1 MSRARTPLLI
11 VVLALGMAAC
21 GGDDEDSEPTTSA
34 EQAESA
40 GQPVEAPTEIVGGRS
55 VLKLDRDLERVLD
68 AAQVEIAPV
77 GAAEDVPGGIALP
90 ITTGE
95 LDIDTPSGVIE
106 HSGGLEFSAF
116 GASVRAEDLLIKP
129 EDGVVTANIAGER
142 IPLLDTEL
150 DRPRVV
156 DTSDTIVL
164 PSDVTIGDQAV
175 TALNDALGVEVFEGG
190 LRLGRLTASAERP

>member
-1 MSRARTPLLI
+1 MSRAFIPLL

-21 GGDDEDSEPTTSA
+21 GDDDSQPTISP
-34 EQAESA
+34 EQPESA
-40 GQPVEAPTEIVGGRS
+40 GRSVEAPTEIVGGRS
-55 VLKLDRDLERVLD
+55 VLKLDRDLERVLN
-68 AAQVEIAPV
+68 AAQVELAPV
-77 GAAEDVPGGIALP
+77 GAAADVAGGIALP

-106 HSGGLEFSAF
+106 HAGGLEFSAF
-116 GASVRAEDLLIKP
+116 GASVSAENLRIRP
-129 EDGVVTANIAGER
+129 EDGVVTADVAGER

-150 DRPRVV
+150 GRPEVV
-156 DTSDTIVL
+156 ETSDTIVL
-164 PSDVTIGDQAV
+164 PSEVRIGDQAV

>member
-1 MSRARTPLLI
+1 MSRAPIPSLI
-11 VVLALGMAAC
+11 VVLVFGLAAC
-21 GGDDEDSEPTTSA
+21 GGDDDTEPTTSA
-34 EQAESA
+34 EKPASE
-40 GQPVEAPTEIVGGRS
+40 GQPVEAPSEIVGGRS
-55 VLKLDRDLERVLD
+55 VLKLDSELERVLN
-68 AAQVEIAPV
+68 AAQVELAPI
-77 GAAEDVPGGIALP
+77 GAAEDVPGGVTLP

-106 HSGGLEFSAF
+106 HAGGLEFSAL
-116 GASVRAEDLLIKP
+116 GASLRAEDLRIRP
-129 EDGVVTANIAGER
+129 EDGVVTATVGGER

-156 DTSDTIVL
+156 DTSDKIVL
-164 PSDVTIGDQAV
+164 PSEVRIGDQAV

>member
-1 MSRARTPLLI
+1 MSRASTPLLL

-21 GGDDEDSEPTTSA
+21 GGDDDENEPTTPA
-34 EQAESA
+34 EQTESA
-40 GQPVEAPTEIVGGRS
+40 GQSVEAPTEIVGGRS
-55 VLKLDRDLERVLD
+55 VLKLDRELERVLN
-68 AAQVEIAPV
+68 AAQVELAPA
-77 GAAEDVPGGIALP
+77 GAAESVPGGIALP

-116 GASVRAEDLLIKP
+116 GASVRAQDLRIRP
-129 EDGVVTANIAGER
+129 EDGVVTADVAGER
-142 IPLLDTEL
+142 IPLLTTEL
-150 DRPRVV
+150 GRSEVV
-156 DTSDTIVL
+156 ETSDTIVL
-164 PSDVTIGDQAV
+164 PSEVSIGDQAV